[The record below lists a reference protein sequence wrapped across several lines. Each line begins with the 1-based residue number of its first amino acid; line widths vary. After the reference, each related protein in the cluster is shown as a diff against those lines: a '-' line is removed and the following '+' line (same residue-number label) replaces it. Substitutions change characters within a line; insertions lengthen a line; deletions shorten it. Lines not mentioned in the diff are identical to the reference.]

1 LWLRAEK
8 IGTQTTVKRRRVTPN
23 YELRREL
30 IAKGF
35 IIPPEMVPQWLKSKG
50 FLAAAEAAAERLSN
64 RRAVRR

>member
-1 LWLRAEK
+1 
-8 IGTQTTVKRRRVTPN
+8 VKRRRVTPN